1 MKIPAQ
7 DLWGWTSPK
16 DFPGAGAPQWQ
27 VITSA
32 EEDMW
37 EGMGAMR
44 NSLCSWHLHLVLL
57 HPVLGDR
64 LPAVAARGFP

>member
-7 DLWGWTSPK
+7 DLWGWPSLK

-27 VITSA
+27 VVTSA
-32 EEDMW
+32 GEDMW

-44 NSLCSWHLHLVLL
+44 DSLCSWPIPLVVLQ
-57 HPVLGDR
+57 PVLRDQ
-64 LPAVAARGFP
+64 LPGVAARDFP